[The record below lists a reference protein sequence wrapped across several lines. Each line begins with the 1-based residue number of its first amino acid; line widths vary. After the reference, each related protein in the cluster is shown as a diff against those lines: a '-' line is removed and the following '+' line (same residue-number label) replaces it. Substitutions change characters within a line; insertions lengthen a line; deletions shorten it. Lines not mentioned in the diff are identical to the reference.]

1 MTERLT
7 DDEIDE
13 LFPLMIELA
22 ELLSPPIAERLR
34 FGRAHGAIPRE
45 VSVTTPREIDLVKLA
60 AALHRWGV
68 RL

>member
-1 MTERLT
+1 MSERLT

-22 ELLSPPIAERLR
+22 ELLSPPLAERLR
-34 FGRAHGAIPRE
+34 FGRARGATPRE
-45 VSVTTPREIDLVKLA
+45 VLVITPSKIDLVRLA